1 MRPFFIGLSISLG
14 YAINPL
20 IMAQNA
26 GPQIQELIHNFKLQK
41 EDIESL
47 INLLE
52 KRGAISEDQL
62 QDALGRLDGLSDEE
76 ITHLTMDSMQTVKES
91 PSREVRTDLED
102 QSKIEGFGEIGLE
115 LGRKFSTFLSL
126 DSLDSPGLSKAE
138 LPKKKKIQ

>member
-52 KRGAISEDQL
+52 KRGAISGDQL

-115 LGRKFSTFLSL
+115 LGRKLSTFLSL

>member
-115 LGRKFSTFLSL
+115 LGRKLSTFLSL

>member
-52 KRGAISEDQL
+52 KRGAISEDEL

-115 LGRKFSTFLSL
+115 LGRKLSTFLSL